1 MNYYRVGDRLP
12 AFEIAIVDGGLIVDL
27 AGLNVYVRWER
38 ADGSEIAER
47 AATITSA
54 AEGICEFVWQ
64 NGDLTVPG
72 LYRAIVQLAPTATP
86 SVRQSLAEPP
96 LIEMEVL
103 PNDFPERDTSLAVV
117 PTPGADDVA
126 LLLGQPASELDAN
139 QINAAIQ
146 RARRLA
152 YVIAHVDRIGG
163 ALGGASLVILEDLVT
178 QLAAL
183 MISQPPSAVYGPFQK
198 ESIGS
203 YSYDLKKASGN
214 AQVGVFFG
222 IPQIDELIVYFRDL
236 AKQQGDLIG
245 VEYPEWWQPITHQLN
260 DPSRLGDLSL

>member
-12 AFEIAIVDGGLIVDL
+12 AFEITVEDGGLTVDL
-27 AGLNVYVRWER
+27 TALTVYVRWER
-38 ADGSEIAER
+38 GNGTDIAER
-47 AATITSA
+47 TATVTNA
-54 AEGICEFVWQ
+54 VGGVCQFVWQ
-64 NGDLTVPG
+64 SGDLTVPG

-86 SVRQSLAEPP
+86 SLRQSLAEPP

-103 PNDFPERDTSLAVV
+103 PNDFPDRDTSLSVM

-126 LLLGQPASELDAN
+126 LLLGQPANELDAN

-146 RARRLA
+146 RARRLT
-152 YVIAHVDRIGG
+152 YVTAHIDRIGG

-203 YSYDLKKASGN
+203 YSYDLKKTSKTEP
-214 AQVGVFFG
+214 GVFFG
-222 IPQIDELIVYFRDL
+222 VPQIDELIVYFRDL

-245 VEYPEWWQPITHQLN
+245 VEYPEWWQPVTYRMD